1 MREHPPDGPEAGTS
15 PPEPPSSDAALMRK
29 AKNDP
34 DAFAEI
40 YRRHAGDLHEW
51 LTRRSPQFA
60 ADLTAE
66 AFAQAWVSRR
76 RFRDDRDG
84 SALPWLLGIARNL
97 LRDSER
103 HARAETSARQKLG
116 LPLELVEDAGL
127 ASIDQALSPDGMLD
141 GALADLPRHEREAVE
156 LRVLEELPYDEV
168 ARRLTIRPAAAR
180 LRVSRGLR
188 RMSVALQTKEGL

>member
-1 MREHPPDGPEAGTS
+1 MR
-15 PPEPPSSDAALMRK
+15 R
-29 AKNDP
+29 AKNDA

-40 YRRHAGDLHEW
+40 YRRHVADVHDW
-51 LTRRSPQFA
+51 LARRSSRFA
-60 ADLTAE
+60 VDLTAE
-66 AFAQAWVSRR
+66 TFAQAWVGRR
-76 RFRDDRDG
+76 RFYDDRDG

-103 HARAETSARQKLG
+103 HACAETSARRKLG
-116 LPLELVEDAGL
+116 LPLDFVEDAGL
-127 ASIDQALSPDGMLD
+127 ASIEQALSPDETLD
-141 GALADLPRHEREAVE
+141 GALSGLPRHEREAVE

-188 RMSVALQTKEGL
+188 RMSTALQAKEGL